1 MHMNAGATFALIVPL
16 IGVAVILGAFLH
28 APWTPM
34 RVAGLVITVVFIG
47 LLTVVRLQL
56 ENAFSLTPQAR
67 SLVTRGVYSK
77 IRHPVYVFSALAL
90 AGLVLYIDR
99 PKLLLLALVVVPIQ
113 IARARAEERVL
124 AEKFG
129 DSYREYKRSTWF

>member
-1 MHMNAGATFALIVPL
+1 MHMNAGPTFALIVPL
-16 IGVAVILGAFLH
+16 IGVVVILGAFFH
-28 APWTPM
+28 SPWTPM

-47 LLTVVRLQL
+47 LLTVARLHL
-56 ENAFSLTPQAR
+56 GNAFSLTPQAR
-67 SLVTRGVYSK
+67 MLVTRGIYSK

-90 AGLVLYIDR
+90 AGLALYIDR

-113 IARARAEERVL
+113 LVRAREEERVL
-124 AEKFG
+124 SEKFG